1 MAKEQDS
8 GKRIKPNPVVS
19 KLLAAGA
26 DNAIALTGFVVPA
39 GRDGYIRLFPG
50 LNNMSRSI
58 EIAES
63 DIVAT
68 VELPKS
74 GLGAVAIWVKRDA
87 ALHYHLVEKAE
98 SGAVRTQSGALTN
111 VRRGGLR
118 MKVRPAAPR
127 DTCTCEYYCDGT
139 QCVPCTSECLPQ

>member
-1 MAKEQDS
+1 MAKDS
-8 GKRIKPNPVVS
+8 GKGIKPNVVVS
-19 KLLAAGA
+19 KLVEAGGE
-26 DNAIALTGFVVPA
+26 NAITLTGFVGPA
-39 GRDGYIRLFPG
+39 EREGYIRLFLG

-68 VELPKS
+68 VDLPKS

-87 ALHYHLVEKAE
+87 ALHHHIVERAE
-98 SGAVRTQSGALTN
+98 LCAIRTQGDELTN

-118 MKVRPAAPR
+118 MKVRSQAR

-139 QCVPCTSECLPQ
+139 QCVPCTCNCLAQ

>member
-1 MAKEQDS
+1 MAKEQGS
-8 GKRIKPNPVVS
+8 GKRIKTNSLVAR
-19 KLLAAGA
+19 LLEAGSEDA
-26 DNAIALTGFVVPA
+26 VTLTGFVAPA
-39 GRDGYIRLFPG
+39 GREGYIRLIPG

-68 VELPKS
+68 TDLPKS

-87 ALHYHLVEKAE
+87 PIQFTLTKSAA
-98 SGAVRTQSGALTN
+98 SCAVQAKKGELTE

-118 MKVRPAAPR
+118 MKVRTEAR
-127 DTCTCEYYCDGT
+127 DVCTCEYYCDGT
-139 QCVPCTSECLPQ
+139 QCVPCTCNCVAQ